1 MRVAGIVQDSIVDGP
16 GLRFT
21 VFAQGCPHRCEGC
34 HNPQTHDPGGGEERD
49 TRDMI
54 AEMLRNPLTDGLT
67 LSGGEPFAQ
76 AGECAEIAQAAKNA
90 GLDVWTYTGYAFEEL
105 RVLAERDTGAAE
117 LLRLTDV
124 LVDGR
129 FILARRSLELRWRG
143 SGNQRLIDVPKTLE
157 RKEVYELVCDGEPC
171 HARQGAGV

>member
-1 MRVAGIVQDSIVDGP
+1 MRIAGTVQDSTVDGP

-34 HNPQTHDPGGGEERD
+34 HNPQTHDAGGGTERPVSD
-49 TRDMI
+49 II
-54 AEMLRNPLTDGLT
+54 AEMLKNPLTDGLT

-76 AGECAEIAQAAKNA
+76 ARGCAEIARAAKDA
-90 GLDVWTYTGYAFEEL
+90 GLNVWTYTGYTFEEL
-105 RVLAERDTGAAE
+105 LDIAARDTGAAE

-129 FILARRSLELRWRG
+129 FAADSRSLELRWRG
-143 SGNQRLIDVPKTLE
+143 SGNQRLIDVPASLK
-157 RKEVYELVCDGEPC
+157 RCEVVV
-171 HARQGAGV
+171 RVM